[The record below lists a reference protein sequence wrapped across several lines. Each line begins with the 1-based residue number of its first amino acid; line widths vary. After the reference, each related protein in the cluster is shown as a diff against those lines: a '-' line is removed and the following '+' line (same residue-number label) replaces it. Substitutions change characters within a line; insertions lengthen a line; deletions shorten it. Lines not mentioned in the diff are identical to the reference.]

1 MIAKIVGAKRILV
14 FNYRK
19 TRNQNFFSL
28 GELKTPP
35 DSFLL
40 HKLWAEARHN
50 AREANASAE
59 YVVIFIF
66 RTICSASVEKGGWL
80 TT

>member
-1 MIAKIVGAKRILV
+1 MMAKIVGAKRILV

-40 HKLWAEARHN
+40 HKL
-50 AREANASAE
+50 
-59 YVVIFIF
+59 
-66 RTICSASVEKGGWL
+66 
-80 TT
+80 

>member
-1 MIAKIVGAKRILV
+1 MMPEIVGAKRILV
-14 FNYRK
+14 FNLRK

-28 GELKTPP
+28 GELKTPL

-40 HKLWAEARHN
+40 HKLWAEAQHN
-50 AREANASAE
+50 VREASASAA

-66 RTICSASVEKGGWL
+66 RTICSASVENGGCSR
-80 TT
+80 T

>member
-1 MIAKIVGAKRILV
+1 MMAEIVGAKRILV
-14 FNYRK
+14 FNLRK
-19 TRNQNFFSL
+19 TRDQTFFSL
-28 GELKTPP
+28 GELKAPP

-50 AREANASAE
+50 AREASASAA

-66 RTICSASVEKGGWL
+66 RTICSASMKKRGCSR
-80 TT
+80 T

>member
-1 MIAKIVGAKRILV
+1 MIAEIVGAKRILV
-14 FNYRK
+14 FNLRK

-28 GELKTPP
+28 GELKPPP

-40 HKLWAEARHN
+40 HKLWADARHN
-50 AREANASAE
+50 AREANASAA

-66 RTICSASVEKGGWL
+66 RTICSASVKKGGWSR
-80 TT
+80 T